1 MNTSAPQQ
9 RRIKLSKEKTYNI
22 REARLEDLD
31 QVISI
36 NMEALPEHYPR
47 VFWEE
52 HVKRWGKAFLVAEVN
67 GFIVGYI
74 MCRVEWG
81 WGFTKSKLLK
91 KGHVISIAVR
101 KEYRRKGIGRKLMEE
116 AMKALKEVYGAEEV
130 YLEVRVSNK
139 PAINLYEKLGFKIA
153 KRVAAY
159 YLDGEDAYIMVKQL

>member
-1 MNTSAPQQ
+1 MSE
-9 RRIKLSKEKTYNI
+9 EKTYNI
-22 REARLEDLD
+22 REARLTDLD

-47 VFWEE
+47 AFWEE
-52 HVKRWGKAFLVAEVN
+52 HVKRWNKAFLVAEVD
-67 GFIVGYI
+67 GWIVGYI

-81 WGFTKSKLLK
+81 WGFTKNKILK

-101 KEYRRKGIGRKLMEE
+101 KEYRRRGIGKKLMEE

-139 PAINLYEKLGFKIA
+139 PAISLYEKLGFKIV

-159 YLDGEDAYIMVKQL
+159 YLDGEDAYIMARKL

>member
-1 MNTSAPQQ
+1 MTSDNESSY
-9 RRIKLSKEKTYNI
+9 RI
-22 REARLEDLD
+22 REARLDDLD
-31 QVISI
+31 QVIAI

-67 GFIVGYI
+67 GYIVGYI

-81 WGFTKSKLLK
+81 WGFTKNKLLK

-101 KEYRRKGIGRKLMEE
+101 EAFRRRGIGRALMEK
-116 AMKALKEVYGAEEV
+116 AMKALREVYGAEEV

-139 PAINLYEKLGFKIA
+139 PAISLYEKLGFKIV
-153 KRVAAY
+153 KRIVSY
-159 YLDGEDAYIMVKQL
+159 YLDGEDAYIMAKPLK

>member
-1 MNTSAPQQ
+1 MTTE
-9 RRIKLSKEKTYNI
+9 EKSSYII

-31 QVISI
+31 QVIAI

-52 HVKRWGKAFLVAEVN
+52 HVKRWNKAFLVAEVN
-67 GFIVGYI
+67 GLIVGYI

-81 WGFTKSKLLK
+81 WGFTKNKLLR

-101 KEYRRKGIGRKLMEE
+101 KEFRRKGIGKALMEK
-116 AMKALKEVYGAEEV
+116 AMKALKEEYGAEEV

-139 PAINLYEKLGFKIA
+139 PAINLYEKLGFKIV
-153 KRVAAY
+153 KRVVAY
-159 YLDGEDAYIMVKQL
+159 YLDGEDAYIMAKLL